1 MLVESEML
9 REKKVIRFVKKG
21 TSLGDD
27 FAKTGDE
34 KGKKGDFSKVG
45 LISQTPF
52 FCNFKAFLHNS
63 SLV

>member
-1 MLVESEML
+1 ML

-34 KGKKGDFSKVG
+34 KVKKGNFSKVCRFDQPNP
-45 LISQTPF
+45 I
-52 FCNFKAFLHNS
+52 FLQFQGFS
-63 SLV
+63 P